1 MVYAVFVDEI
11 SCADVVMF
19 LSLPLRTPTEQKKR
33 GSFFKKSPTFF
44 ENSPTF
50 FEKARTFFARFSV
63 NSWNAFGGFSLFLG
77 VFELLNRSEEHTSE
91 LQSQR

>member
-1 MVYAVFVDEI
+1 MCFFSPFLSLWIEDKRGWLYSVYSRSYGSCCLSGFSENIEFVGEV

-50 FEKARTFFARFSV
+50 LEKARTFFA
-63 NSWNAFGGFSLFLG
+63 
-77 VFELLNRSEEHTSE
+77 
-91 LQSQR
+91 

>member
-63 NSWNAFGGFSLFLG
+63 MFWREFADFSVLLE
-77 VFELLNRSEEHTSE
+77 VFELLNSE
-91 LQSQR
+91 

>member
-1 MVYAVFVDEI
+1 MVYAVFVEKD
-11 SCADVVMF
+11 SRAGVVMF

-50 FEKARTFFARFSV
+50 LEKARTFFA
-63 NSWNAFGGFSLFLG
+63 
-77 VFELLNRSEEHTSE
+77 
-91 LQSQR
+91 

>member
-1 MVYAVFVDEI
+1 MVNVELVDEV

-19 LSLPLRTPTEQKKR
+19 LSLPLRTPTEEKKR

-50 FEKARTFFARFSV
+50 FEKARTFFA
-63 NSWNAFGGFSLFLG
+63 
-77 VFELLNRSEEHTSE
+77 
-91 LQSQR
+91 

>member
-19 LSLPLRTPTEQKKR
+19 LSLLLRTPTEQKKR

-44 ENSPTF
+44 EKSPTF
-50 FEKARTFFARFSV
+50 FEKARTFFA
-63 NSWNAFGGFSLFLG
+63 
-77 VFELLNRSEEHTSE
+77 
-91 LQSQR
+91 

>member
-1 MVYAVFVDEI
+1 MDYVEFVEEI
-11 SCADVVMF
+11 SCVDVVMF

-50 FEKARTFFARFSV
+50 LEKARTFFA
-63 NSWNAFGGFSLFLG
+63 
-77 VFELLNRSEEHTSE
+77 
-91 LQSQR
+91 

>member
-50 FEKARTFFARFSV
+50 FEKARTFFA
-63 NSWNAFGGFSLFLG
+63 
-77 VFELLNRSEEHTSE
+77 
-91 LQSQR
+91 

>member
-1 MVYAVFVDEI
+1 MVYVEFVEGV

-44 ENSPTF
+44 EKSPTF
-50 FEKARTFFARFSV
+50 FEKAWTFFAWFSV
-63 NSWNAFGGFSLFLG
+63 MFWSEFADFSVLLE
-77 VFELLNRSEEHTSE
+77 VFELLNPEEM
-91 LQSQR
+91 L

>member
-63 NSWNAFGGFSLFLG
+63 MFWREFADFSVLLE
-77 VFELLNRSEEHTSE
+77 VFELLKPEEM
-91 LQSQR
+91 L

>member
-1 MVYAVFVDEI
+1 MVYAVFVEKD
-11 SCADVVMF
+11 SRAGVVMF

-50 FEKARTFFARFSV
+50 FEKARTFFA
-63 NSWNAFGGFSLFLG
+63 
-77 VFELLNRSEEHTSE
+77 
-91 LQSQR
+91 